1 MWGTSKVLG
10 FLFLSGIF
18 GQSRQCIRL
27 RAIFAQS
34 TTHHQPPPAQKA
46 AEIGGAL
53 PHNSCCSPESMST
66 DKSNIDIPSGKNFP
80 CVE

>member
-1 MWGTSKVLG
+1 LDFYFYRAFSVNPGNASVYL
-10 FLFLSGIF
+10 L
-18 GQSRQCIRL
+18 
-27 RAIFAQS
+27 AIFAQIKKS
-34 TTHHQPPPAQKA
+34 PTPPTKKA